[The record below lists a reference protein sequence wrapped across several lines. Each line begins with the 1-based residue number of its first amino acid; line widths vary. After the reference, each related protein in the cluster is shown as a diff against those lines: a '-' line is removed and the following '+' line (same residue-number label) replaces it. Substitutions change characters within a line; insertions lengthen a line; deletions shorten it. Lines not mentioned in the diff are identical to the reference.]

1 LPFDVLSAA
10 VPDRTLG
17 GTVDDA
23 IKLEI
28 SSALGAVVS
37 SHGHRNLAASA
48 FLATGAHRDR
58 NLSRLP
64 SKAGQLTFLRDAFVR
79 FLRAF
84 DVIFEF
90 SAGVRQQLGDFV
102 WPRGCMGEGHARER
116 ELYDLPYF
124 ELVHSDYRFSLPLDF
139 ESPRRT
145 VLTSCPFSPAGATWR
160 QHQSL
165 KPPSFRK
172 QPAAEKALAID
183 RF

>member
-1 LPFDVLSAA
+1 MMIVIGIISACEAIMILQRLIALWNAHLLAPF
-10 VPDRTLG
+10 
-17 GTVDDA
+17 
-23 IKLEI
+23 I
-28 SSALGAVVS
+28 SLLRWCG
-37 SHGHRNLAASA
+37 LAASA
-48 FLATGAHRDR
+48 FLATGMHRGR
-58 NLSRLP
+58 NLSWLP

-160 QHQSL
+160 PHQSL
-165 KPPSFRK
+165 KPPSFR
-172 QPAAEKALAID
+172 
-183 RF
+183 